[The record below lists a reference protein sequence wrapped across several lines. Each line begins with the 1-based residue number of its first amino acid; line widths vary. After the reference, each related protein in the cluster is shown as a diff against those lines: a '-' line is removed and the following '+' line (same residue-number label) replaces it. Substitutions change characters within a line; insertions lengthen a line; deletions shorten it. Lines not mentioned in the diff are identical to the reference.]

1 MAKRDN
7 RFLIKRSNVAGKIP
21 NSGDLLLGELALNT
35 ADAILYVSGTSA
47 NSILPIGWDRVSK
60 TGDTINGNLTITGD
74 TNISGTTNII
84 GDLSAKT
91 LTSTQSI
98 GDEGGQINL
107 YTAQSGNTLS
117 GGSVTLDI
125 FQNRFRIFETGSPNR
140 GVYIDLTAAAS
151 SVGTNLLSGGGGE
164 INTASN
170 LGTGTGL
177 FAQKVAADL
186 QFKSLTSTGN
196 TITISNNTSTVN
208 LEANVSSTFS
218 GGTVNGATNF
228 TNGLSANTISA
239 TSITS
244 TTYSFNT
251 SYTGETP
258 YGTMSWNTDFGVPQ
272 IGMIGGNVIQKVG
285 ESVYAYVKNVDTT
298 PLTRGEVVYIFGASG
313 DKISVKRASSTGD
326 TTSSKTLGVVAETI
340 AVNGLGYVI
349 TQGTL
354 DKLNLGAYSA
364 GDIVWLSR
372 TPGQFT
378 KIKEYAPN
386 HLVFVGVV
394 QKANNGDGQLYVK
407 PQNGYELEE
416 LHDVATT
423 GATFGDLLI
432 YSANSGNNLWVN
444 SKTLPGSYTI
454 TGNTNIGNILTVSG
468 NTFLQNLTATTI
480 SANSLTVTGNTFL
493 RNLRISTGTTAGYVL
508 FATDSLGNAEWR
520 PLVSTTG
527 ELDPVIT
534 ITGTTPTT
542 LNIGDRYLISGG
554 TGIWSGRNNQIA
566 QYTGATSPNW
576 VYTTA
581 ATDNVVFVTDTLTTY
596 IFNGSSWV
604 SWQGTAILQ
613 NGNNLTTS
621 INIGSNNNQNLTFRT
636 SGQTRITISGTNGNV
651 GIGTTTPST
660 LFHVV
665 GNYGGTADTLIP
677 QMLFQ
682 NSNTSLNTNKIA
694 AVRVTVGTGYQQNY
708 PEIWMESQQTSVG
721 SGVTKIRTVSNH
733 PMTFHTNDTERARI
747 DSSGNVGIGTLT
759 PRQRL
764 DISGNTIISSGLTA
778 QTAVFSSS
786 SQNVLTVVGSG
797 NSTTSPIFSVQGSS
811 GELFSVSDSLT
822 GSLFSVN
829 DISGLPIVE
838 VFSDNTT
845 LMGSYL
851 APSLNTTT
859 RTSLSAGTNTIYSIP
874 TSAYTGAFFEYTLIS
889 TGSTGARAGQI
900 MSIWSGTTAQFTE
913 TSTLDIG
920 STTGVTFNVIVSGNN
935 ALLRSSATT
944 AGWTVKTIVRS
955 I

>member
-47 NSILPIGWDRVSK
+47 NSILPIGWDRVYK

-84 GDLSAKT
+84 GDLSSKT

-196 TITISNNTSTVN
+196 TITILNTTSTVN

-251 SYTGETP
+251 LYTGATP

-298 PLTRGEVVYIFGASG
+298 PLTRGEVVYIFAASG

-354 DKLNLGAYSA
+354 DNLNLGTYSP

-416 LHDVATT
+416 LHDVAIT

-432 YSANSGNNLWVN
+432 YSANSSNNLWVN

-493 RNLRISTGTTAGYVL
+493 QNLTATTISANSLTVTGNTLLRNLRISTGTTAGYVL

-534 ITGTTPTT
+534 ITGTTPTI
-542 LNIGDRYLISGG
+542 LNPGDRYLISGG

-566 QYTGATSPNW
+566 EYTGATSPNW

-581 ATDNVVFVTDTLTTY
+581 VTDNVVFVTDTLTTY
-596 IFNGSSWV
+596 IFNGSSWI

-621 INIGSNNNQNLTFRT
+621 INIGSNNGQNLTFRT

-651 GIGTTTPST
+651 GIGT
-660 LFHVV
+660 
-665 GNYGGTADTLIP
+665 
-677 QMLFQ
+677 
-682 NSNTSLNTNKIA
+682 
-694 AVRVTVGTGYQQNY
+694 
-708 PEIWMESQQTSVG
+708 
-721 SGVTKIRTVSNH
+721 
-733 PMTFHTNDTERARI
+733 
-747 DSSGNVGIGTLT
+747 LT

-764 DISGNTIISSGLTA
+764 DVSGNTIISGGLSA

-889 TGSTGARAGQI
+889 SGSTGARAGQI